1 MKERFLKIASITM
14 PLLLVVL
21 AAWCLFSKDQH
32 FPWIGSMIKK
42 AERQQADLKKKI
54 RQQQQLIAARE
65 PAAQELSNIRANSF
79 SSTDDI
85 TGLLR
90 GRVERTFNTSGASVR
105 SIATPRK
112 LKGVAGIDLY
122 EISLTAEAKTGE
134 FILVLQEFS
143 KPPHLL
149 LRSLSARP
157 NNMLK
162 PEFLNLNLTITVA
175 GFTEQQSGKTKQN
188 E

>member
-1 MKERFLKIASITM
+1 MRERFQKIASLVM

-21 AAWCLFSKDQH
+21 AAWCLFSQDQH

-54 RQQQQLIAARE
+54 QQQQQLINERE
-65 PAAQELSNIRANSF
+65 PAAQELFNIRSNSF

-85 TGLLR
+85 IGLLR
-90 GRVERTFNTSGASVR
+90 GRVERTFSTSGARVR

-134 FILVLQEFS
+134 FAIIMQEFS

-162 PEFLNLNLTITVA
+162 PEFLNLNITIAVA
-175 GFTEQQSGKTKQN
+175 GFTEQSGEPKRN